1 MSNEHRLGPPNI
13 HHDWDG
19 SRTPAV
25 RIRPDD
31 VVHFDLPITGEG
43 QVSETSTVDEVVWDF
58 DTIYNLAGPVFV
70 EGAEAGDTLDVEVLA
85 LTPGP
90 WGWTTFMPELGLLA
104 DDFPEPFLKVF
115 DLRGGAGATVAP
127 GVEVPLD
134 PFLGTM
140 GVVTDEPGA
149 HSPFPP
155 HRGGGNV
162 DCRHLVVGST
172 LLLPVWCEGALFS
185 CGDAHGA
192 QGDGEVC
199 VSAIECAME
208 ATLRFRL
215 HKRSI
220 AGPAFRVP
228 RAIGDPG
235 PHYGTMGIDSDLM
248 QGAKTAVRT
257 MIEWLVAEHGLTR
270 EDAYVLCSL
279 AGDLRIHEI
288 VDAGVWNVGMTMPLS
303 VLGSPAR

>member
-25 RIRPDD
+25 RVRPDD

-43 QVSETSTVDEVVWDF
+43 QVSETSTVDEVMWDF

-70 EGAEAGDTLDVEVLA
+70 EGAEAGDTLEVEVLA
-85 LTPGP
+85 LTTGP
-90 WGWTTFMPELGLLA
+90 WGWTTFMPELGLLPE
-104 DDFPEPFLKVF
+104 DFPEPFLKIF
-115 DLRGGAGATVAP
+115 DLRGGVAATIAP
-127 GVEVPLD
+127 GIEVPLD

-140 GVVTDEPGA
+140 GVATDEPGG

-172 LLLPVWCEGALFS
+172 LWLPIWCEGALFS

-220 AGPAFRVP
+220 PGPAFHVP
-228 RAIGDPG
+228 RAVGDPG
-235 PHYGTMGIDSDLM
+235 PHYGTMGIDADLM
-248 QGAKTAVRT
+248 QGAKTAVRN
-257 MIEWLVAEHGLTR
+257 MIHWLVAEHGLTR

-288 VDAGVWNVGMTMPLS
+288 VDAGVWNVGMVMPLS
-303 VLGSPAR
+303 VFARPAP

>member
-1 MSNEHRLGPPNI
+1 MGDEHRTGPPHI
-13 HHDWDG
+13 HHDWDRDREPVLAIKPG
-19 SRTPAV
+19 
-25 RIRPDD
+25 D

-43 QVSETSTVDEVVWDF
+43 QVSEGSSIDEVVWDF
-58 DTIYNLAGPVFV
+58 DTIYNLVGPVFV
-70 EGAEAGDTLDVEVLA
+70 EGAEPGDTLEVEILE

-90 WGWTTFMPELGLLA
+90 WGWTAFIPELGLLP
-104 DDFPEPFLKVF
+104 DDFPDPFLKVY
-115 DLRGGAGATVAP
+115 DLRNRATATVAP

-140 GVVTDEPGA
+140 GVPTGEPGQ

-162 DCRHLVVGST
+162 DCRHLVVGAT
-172 LLLPVWCEGALFS
+172 LWLPVWCEGALFS

-208 ATLRFRL
+208 ATLRFGL

-220 AGPAFRVP
+220 PGPMFQVP
-228 RAIGDPG
+228 QAVGDPG
-235 PHYGTMGIDSDLM
+235 PYYGTMGIDPDLM
-248 QGAKTAVRT
+248 QGARTAVRN
-257 MIEWLVAEHGLTR
+257 MIWWLGTEKQLSPA
-270 EDAYVLCSL
+270 DAYVLCSL

-288 VDAGVWNVGMTMPLS
+288 VDAEVWNVGMVLPLS
-303 VLGSPAR
+303 VFQ

>member
-1 MSNEHRLGPPNI
+1 M
-13 HHDWDG
+13 
-19 SRTPAV
+19 
-25 RIRPDD
+25 
-31 VVHFDLPITGEG
+31 PITGEG

-70 EGAEAGDTLDVEVLA
+70 EGAEAGDTLEVEVLA

-115 DLRGGAGATVAP
+115 DLRGGRAATVAP

-140 GVVTDEPGA
+140 GVVTDEPGQ

-172 LLLPVWCEGALFS
+172 LLLPIWCEGALFS

-228 RAIGDPG
+228 RAVGDPG

-248 QGAKTAVRT
+248 EGAKTAVRN
-257 MIEWLVAEHGLTR
+257 MIEWLVDG
-270 EDAYVLCSL
+270 
-279 AGDLRIHEI
+279 
-288 VDAGVWNVGMTMPLS
+288 
-303 VLGSPAR
+303 ARA